1 MATRAH
7 AYAEVVV
14 YPLAQLALPGFEAP
28 PSDVVHQL
36 FFAVMPDAN
45 TAAKIE
51 ACARHWQSEMDV
63 KARLLRTERFHI
75 TLNVLGADLYL
86 PQQLIDRARAV
97 AASLNAAPFEVTFD
111 RLAHFGRQWVLTSST
126 GLEALI
132 DFQQKLDSL
141 LKQSHLKTRNAH
153 FTPHLTLL
161 YHKRKFPTRE
171 IEPITWT
178 VREFVLIDSLQGETH
193 YEYKG
198 RFPLNG

>member
-1 MATRAH
+1 MN
-7 AYAEVVV
+7 
-14 YPLAQLALPGFEAP
+14 LFGQFALPGFEAP
-28 PSDVVHQL
+28 RSNVLHQL
-36 FFAVMPDAN
+36 FFALMPDPS
-45 TAAKIE
+45 TAVRIE
-51 ACARHWQSEMDV
+51 SRTRDWHSKMGV
-63 KARLLRTERFHI
+63 KSRLRPTEHFHI
-75 TLNVLGADLYL
+75 TLNLLGTDFYL

-141 LKQSHLKTRNAH
+141 LKQAHLKARNAR

-161 YHKRKFPTRE
+161 YHNRKFPTRE

-193 YEYKG
+193 YEFKG